1 MSTKIYN
8 GYKIN
13 NLSAKELKDF
23 VDELKAKFEKMYK
36 EKFVNTLCLNM
47 VSFLD
52 NLTKLDEEYK
62 NTKDSSKIEKEL
74 IELHQKQIPT
84 ERVVNMHLM
93 NKYSIPTIE
102 EVLKDFDGYLGSCIG
117 CFYQEVSN
125 ISIGR
130 DIARMPNPISFN
142 CDMCIYPLEDKILLQ
157 AFGDLDTYFQN
168 ICYSRKKVDKEFCKK
183 YGLVFYGYWN
193 NTEKPNNVTKKEW
206 DIRCIEWNQ
215 VLKGIGIP
223 IENGLLL
230 TIVHR
235 EPFIDNL
242 MLGLINKNKT
252 LFKKM
257 IPSFEDRV
265 NVVAETI
272 VKSKYVNEK
281 MEEKNLDKSDYF
293 EICEI
298 SGEFKKKIQEK
309 DSTLLEEI
317 SKKELELKDV
327 LKPINIDTL
336 INSIFDYCPNY
347 YKDKVKN

>member
-23 VDELKAKFEKMYK
+23 VDELKDKFEKIYR
-36 EKFVNTLCLNM
+36 EKFINSFSLHM

-52 NLTKLDEEYK
+52 NLSILDEEYYY
-62 NTKDSSKIEKEL
+62 TKDSSKIENEL
-74 IELHQKQIPT
+74 KDLYFHQIPAQ
-84 ERVVNMHLM
+84 RIINRHLM
-93 NKYSIPTIE
+93 KKTLNPTID
-102 EVLKDFDGYLGSCIG
+102 EVLKYFDGFFGSCIEV
-117 CFYQEVSN
+117 FYNEVSN
-125 ISIGR
+125 LSICK
-130 DIARMPNPISFN
+130 DIAEIPNIDSFN
-142 CDMCIYPLEDKILLQ
+142 CEMCIYPLEDKILLQ

-193 NTEKPNNVTKKEW
+193 NVDKPKNVTKKEW
-206 DIRCIEWNQ
+206 NIRWEEWNQ

-230 TIVHR
+230 TIVHKQS
-235 EPFIDNL
+235 FLDSLLLDL
-242 MLGLINKNKT
+242 MNNNKA

-257 IPSFEDRV
+257 IPSFKSRV
-265 NVVAETI
+265 NLNAEKI
-272 VKSKYVNEK
+272 VKNKYVNEK
-281 MEEKNLDKSDYF
+281 MKEKNLDKSDYF

-309 DSTLLEEI
+309 DSKLLEEI

-336 INSIFDYCPNY
+336 KNSIFDYCPNY